1 MVIASQRTAALYN
14 IQIKKIRDGVAPGS
28 SGLDFLSKSS
38 EIVDWIEGRGWA
50 NNTKKVVY
58 IALKSTLRDA
68 GDPALKAAE
77 DVYTEKMLQCR
88 DEHSKQEQQQVLSER
103 EKQLFLEWP
112 KILKAGE
119 KLRES
124 VSDFFEFQ
132 EYVIFCLYT
141 LNPPVRLDYAP
152 MRVVERQ
159 EEAEELSGNSLVA
172 DSVVGWKFCF
182 KEYKTANKYGTVFVD
197 ISPALQDVLEEWLE
211 LNPSGWLLCDQSG
224 EPMVETNL
232 ATRLRAVMLKA
243 VGKPL
248 SCNLLRHSFISWQ
261 RRGEMS
267 FLKQKELSE
276 AQMHSPK
283 MSMLYRKIR

>member
-1 MVIASQRTAALYN
+1 MVITSEKTAELYN
-14 IQIKKIRDGVAPGS
+14 IQIKKIRDAVAPGS
-28 SGLDFLSKSS
+28 SGLDFLSKSA
-38 EIVDWIEGRGWA
+38 EIVEWIEGRGWA
-50 NNTKKVVY
+50 NNTKKIVY

-68 GDPALKAAE
+68 GDPSLKEAE
-77 DVYTEKMLQCR
+77 DVYTEKMLGCR
-88 DEHSKQEQQQVLSER
+88 DEHVKQEQQQVLSER
-103 EKQLFLEWP
+103 EKALFVAWP
-112 KILKAGE
+112 KIMKARE
-119 KLRES
+119 ALRVS

-132 EYVIFCLYT
+132 EYVLFCLYT

-152 MRVVERQ
+152 MRVVGRQ

-182 KEYKTANKYGTVFVD
+182 KEYKTASKYGTVFVD
-197 ISPALQDVLEEWLE
+197 VSPALQEVLEEWLE
-211 LNPSGWLLCDQSG
+211 LNPSGWLLCDSTG
-224 EPMVETNL
+224 EPLSEKNL
-232 ATRLRAVMLKA
+232 GMRLRAVMQRA
-243 VGKPL
+243 VGRVL

-267 FLKQKELSE
+267 FLKQKEMSE